1 VLFGSSARWREVRV
15 PHVQD
20 APPEPAQTSSLI
32 SARMGLSPAIAPDL
46 PGIELSRI
54 IFL

>member
-1 VLFGSSARWREVRV
+1 LGSSARWREVRV

-32 SARMGLSPAIAPDL
+32 SIWKGPSPAIEPDL
-46 PGIELSRI
+46 PGIELSSI